1 MTVKYHIN
9 PSKGPLICSADSPE
23 RCHYGI
29 DAPHFSSKEEAEE
42 RFQEDLSKKY
52 GTLPTKKLNNYKSVE
67 KNKQL
72 KDFENKTVE
81 ELINFANT
89 SAVNHKQINKLILQR
104 TNKTLQRS
112 EALSRAESRNL
123 IDSETLSSHKRDFND
138 YRNRTAELVE
148 AFSES
153 RFYNPH
159 CSKWTG
165 EKIGHANRVESFPAL
180 SRKWYESRFN
190 SVGGSDV
197 GTIAVADFSNNP
209 ASYIESNYNRI
220 LKTKI
225 TPITDSD
232 YQDELD
238 KKRDANGALYRGT
251 VWESRIRDDYAKSH
265 PELVVY
271 SVDDQYSHPER
282 EWQKINVDGLIS
294 DREDGIPNGILEV
307 KTGSNSEI
315 WQNGVP
321 DEYRA
326 QTLYYLN
333 TTGLEYADVRA
344 LVNDSEVFEYR
355 LYKNDEVI
363 PGSKKNMEQYI
374 QEKIEPWFKEIKQMR
389 K

>member
-29 DAPHFSSKEEAEE
+29 DAPHFSSKQEAEE

-52 GTLPTKKLNNYKSVE
+52 GTLSTKKLNNYKSVE
-67 KNKQL
+67 KNKYL

-81 ELINFANT
+81 DLIDFANI
-89 SAVNHKQINKLILQR
+89 SVANYKQVDKMILLR
-104 TNKTLQRS
+104 ANKTLQRS
-112 EALSRAESRNL
+112 EALFRAESRNL
-123 IDSETLSSHKRDFND
+123 VDGETLSSHKRDFND

-153 RFYNPH
+153 KFYSPSYSN
-159 CSKWTG
+159 WNG
-165 EKIGHANRVESFPAL
+165 DKIGYANRTESFPAL
-180 SRKWYESRFN
+180 SHKWYESRFN

-197 GTIAVADFSNNP
+197 GTIAVKDFGKNP

-220 LKTKI
+220 LKTKSAS
-225 TPITDSD
+225 ITDLAFKA
-232 YQDELD
+232 ELD
-238 KKRDANGALYRGT
+238 KKNGYDGALYRGT
-251 VWESRIRDDYAKSH
+251 VWENRIRDEYAKSH
-265 PELVVY
+265 PELAVY
-271 SVDDQYSHPER
+271 SVDDQYSHPQR
-282 EWQKINVDGLIS
+282 EWQRINIDGLIS
-294 DREDGIPNGILEV
+294 DREDRIPNGILEI
-307 KTGSNSEI
+307 KTGSNAEI
-315 WQNGVP
+315 WRDGVP

-355 LYKNDEVI
+355 LHKDDEII
-363 PGSKKNMEQYI
+363 PGSGKNMEQYI
-374 QEKIEPWFKEIKQMR
+374 QEKIEPWFKNIKEMR